1 MLCVV
6 AGYSEAPCRM
16 FLQTSYVI
24 LGCGRESR
32 DAQFVV
38 HQCVHLLYAL
48 RCAYLVHCLQ
58 TMPATLVNGPEDLSR
73 LFLNSTKQNA
83 FAALQDIKRPGNLCI
98 EHDDRQNVTWVGF
111 RFDSLLVH
119 AGTQGLNRIPVS
131 HETLRAT
138 FHGLCGAIVV
148 LLKQMGIPV
157 MTWRQFTELKD
168 STSCRTPGEG
178 MGAFNPGLKFQVG
191 QDFQRDARF
200 NWMLKVTWF

>member
-1 MLCVV
+1 
-6 AGYSEAPCRM
+6 M

-24 LGCGRESR
+24 FGCGRESR

-48 RCAYLVHCLQ
+48 RCAYLWHCLE
-58 TMPATLVNGPEDLSR
+58 TMPPTLVNGPEDLSR

-83 FAALQDIKRPGNLCI
+83 FAALQDIKRPGNQCI

-111 RFDSLLVH
+111 KFDSLMVH
-119 AGTQGLNRIPVS
+119 AGTQGLDRIPVS
-131 HETLRAT
+131 HQTLRAA

-148 LLKQMGIPV
+148 LLKQMKISV
-157 MTWRQFTELKD
+157 LTWRQFTELKD
-168 STSCRTPGEG
+168 STSCRTPCEG
-178 MGAFNPGLKFQVG
+178 MGAFNPGLKVQVG

-200 NWMLKVTWF
+200 QWMLNVTWC